1 MRFDIEAIEQRI
13 ELMSGQGDRRT
24 ITLLRPV
31 ELMLFKAF
39 VVKTKAIRFPKQ
51 NLDPVTPVVAEH
63 IGGGSKRVVPQP
75 LFNQQGESVDALA
88 AIYPFP
94 VQEDLQPGIES
105 EHGRVDSS

>member
-39 VVKTKAIRFPKQ
+39 VVETKAIRFPKQ
-51 NLDPVTPVVAEH
+51 NLDPVTPSIGEHKQFLAE
-63 IGGGSKRVVPQP
+63 RAELQR
-75 LFNQQGESVDALA
+75 LFDDRRQAVDRL
-88 AIYPFP
+88 PEVNRGP
-94 VQEDLQPGIES
+94 VQVHPGQ
-105 EHGRVDSS
+105 G